1 MDQDGLERRV
11 SIPTYKTDISY
22 CRSHVMNMFP
32 VFKINIYC
40 VAFFCGGGGGC
51 WCWYV
56 TLFFKGQVI
65 IHIH

>member
-11 SIPTYKTDISY
+11 SIPTYKTDISF

-40 VAFFCGGGGGC
+40 VAFFCGGVGGVG
-51 WCWYV
+51 V
-56 TLFFKGQVI
+56 GM
-65 IHIH
+65 